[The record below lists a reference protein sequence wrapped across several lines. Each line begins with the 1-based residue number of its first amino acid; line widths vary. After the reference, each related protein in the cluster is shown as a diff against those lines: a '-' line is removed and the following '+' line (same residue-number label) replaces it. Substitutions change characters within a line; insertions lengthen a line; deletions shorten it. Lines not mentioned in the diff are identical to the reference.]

1 MVLSNEQILS
11 YWRDPNFAGSYRGGK
26 SFQIFLKTDL
36 GENVPIN
43 RIYQI
48 LKTDK
53 IFILHQKPIRNIDR
67 RPFDVKFYGQVCQS
81 DLAFMFKY
89 EDYNCF
95 LLVIDIFSLKI
106 FVQPLKS
113 KSSQNVKVAFEK
125 IIKDFK
131 APIHVLETDR
141 GSEYIGCKK
150 FFKDQKIV
158 FKTKFGR
165 NKASFGTM
173 D

>member
-1 MVLSNEQILS
+1 MHFV
-11 YWRDPNFAGSYRGGK
+11 Y
-26 SFQIFLKTDL
+26 FL
-36 GENVPIN
+36 G
-43 RIYQI
+43 
-48 LKTDK
+48 
-53 IFILHQKPIRNIDR
+53 F
-67 RPFDVKFYGQVCQS
+67 F
-81 DLAFMFKY
+81 
-89 EDYNCF
+89 
-95 LLVIDIFSLKI
+95 
-106 FVQPLKS
+106 
-113 KSSQNVKVAFEK
+113 QNVKVAFEK

-131 APIHVLETDR
+131 APIHILETDR